1 MVFISYQAWRL
12 GAKDGDWG
20 PKVGTGGQ
28 RWGLGAKGGDWGQGW
43 GLEAKGE
50 DWGPMLHAC
59 MQVSPMRT

>member
-1 MVFISYQAWRL
+1 M
-12 GAKDGDWG
+12 
-20 PKVGTGGQ
+20 GTGGQ